1 MKRKTWLSLGWS
13 LAVLLLAPAAFGQ
26 QALVSKFISGA
37 IPLDPLHTL
46 WEKAQPVTVDLH
58 GQVITTPML
67 QKGSVNSVSVKS
79 VTNGAEIAFLLV
91 WQDSTENRSVSIGKF
106 SDAVAV
112 QIPYVPKEDVPIT
125 MGGAGQRVLILHWAA
140 FRQENIDHGYFD
152 TAKAEPN
159 YTYDWY
165 PHAQPPYKYPEDWQS
180 PYALNYV
187 GGEKVLRKNTLNT
200 PVREVVA
207 EGFGSSTW
215 KDIQGAEGKGIYKD
229 GKWLV
234 VIKRKFIVQ
243 NTSNPEW
250 SAGKNTFVNFAVWD
264 GANNE
269 RGARKSLEFAWTPL
283 TIEER

>member
-1 MKRKTWLSLGWS
+1 MKRKTWLSLGW
-13 LAVLLLAPAAFGQ
+13 LLAALVLVPPAFGQ
-26 QALVSKFISGA
+26 DALVSKHVPGK
-37 IPLDPLHTL
+37 IPIDPLSTT
-46 WEKAQPVTVDLH
+46 WKKAQPLTVNLA
-58 GQVITTPML
+58 GQNITTPMNL
-67 QKGSVNSVSVKS
+67 NPSVSSLTVKS
-79 VTNGAEIAFLLV
+79 LNNGKETALLLV
-91 WQDSTENRSVSIGKF
+91 WKDSTENRFVSLEHF

-112 QIPYVPKEDVPIT
+112 QIPYTPSDEVPYI
-125 MGGAGQRVLILHWAA
+125 MGAPGQRVLILHWAA

-159 YTYDWY
+159 YWYDWY

-200 PVREVVA
+200 PVREVIA

-215 KDIQGAEGKGIYKD
+215 KDIQGAEGKGVYKN
-229 GKWLV
+229 GTWAV
-234 VIKRKFIVQ
+234 VIKRRFVEE

-250 SAGKNTFVNFAVWD
+250 GAGTATFITFAVWD

-269 RGARKSLEFAWTPL
+269 RGARKSLRHGWIPL
-283 TIEER
+283 KIMGK